1 MGLVSGGA
9 SMGGDNGGDASMG
22 QAAAAAGLDAL
33 YAEDVDMGEA
43 MPWSFAPDSSGFA
56 VGAASNAPSAQDL
69 SAPATAS
76 RSTATG
82 PVASLVLSAPAAA
95 AGATPLATAE
105 SNDAASSNT
114 GASASSQSSATAPAW
129 GMDSPSPFS
138 PEKWTA

>member
-22 QAAAAAGLDAL
+22 QAAAAGLDAL

-43 MPWSFAPDSSGFA
+43 MPWSFAPDSNGFA
-56 VGAASNAPSAQDL
+56 GGAASNAPSAQDL

-76 RSTATG
+76 RSTPTG

-95 AGATPLATAE
+95 AGATPATAE

>member
-1 MGLVSGGA
+1 MGLVAGGA

-22 QAAAAAGLDAL
+22 QAAAAAAAAGLDAL

-56 VGAASNAPSAQDL
+56 VGAASNALSAQD
-69 SAPATAS
+69 
-76 RSTATG
+76 
-82 PVASLVLSAPAAA
+82 LSAPAAA
-95 AGATPLATAE
+95 AGATPATAE
-105 SNDAASSNT
+105 PNDASSNT

-129 GMDSPSPFS
+129 GMDSPSLFS

>member
-1 MGLVSGGA
+1 
-9 SMGGDNGGDASMG
+9 
-22 QAAAAAGLDAL
+22 AAAAGLDAL

-56 VGAASNAPSAQDL
+56 VGAASNAPSAQGL
-69 SAPATAS
+69 SAPTTAS
-76 RSTATG
+76 RSAPTG

-95 AGATPLATAE
+95 AGATPATAE
-105 SNDAASSNT
+105 PNDASSNT

-129 GMDSPSPFS
+129 GMDSPSLFS